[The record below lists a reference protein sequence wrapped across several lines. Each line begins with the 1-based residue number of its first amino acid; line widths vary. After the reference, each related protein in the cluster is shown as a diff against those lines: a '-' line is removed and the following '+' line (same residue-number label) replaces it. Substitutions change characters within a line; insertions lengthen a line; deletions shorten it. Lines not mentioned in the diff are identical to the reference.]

1 MTPEVVLY
9 RYLQLVN
16 AEDVSLKQFV
26 ELVGMDADLLA
37 RWLRLL
43 ACPASPRALHRGIEA
58 LEPWTFVDL
67 AQAQAWSVL
76 PPGSSMRLGFDQ
88 WRSVYK
94 SALLGELLAE
104 ELGLPDPQATRWRLH
119 LAMSGVNLECD
130 PQLMDLIEY
139 RGTRPELLEDAPA
152 EHKILAVLDAAE
164 VQETSAVAQLTE
176 RLLDIPA
183 FSFTTLSAEAG
194 QRCDAQ
200 LQQAGLDN
208 AGNGD
213 RTEELWDLQQVN
225 LLAGLFLQGNSNA
238 NVQQAHTLA
247 GKTLFETPPALF
259 LLDTADNT
267 LVAPHQTSTQRLQ
280 NVSLNSA
287 SSKVAQALRELRQL
301 ELVDSSDC
309 AVADRQVLRS
319 LDAEE
324 GLVVPL
330 QVRGE
335 GIGVLVFAVDD
346 DVAEGQLIH
355 AYSSALGR
363 WLAASSSGGESG
375 TAQLSSFREQEEKR
389 LRTLVHEINNP
400 LSIVSNYLHILELRL
415 QHEPDATE
423 QLSIIGREL
432 RRAADL
438 LQQVREVPRGIEV
451 DEPKAQ
457 VTLAEFEVNHLVEQI
472 HQIHLGYAAEHEVDL
487 RLALQPGTFLL
498 RSDEQRVTQV
508 INNLLKNAIEA
519 GDAASWVRISTQGGV
534 YRQGQRGVEIM
545 VADDGPGIS
554 SAVLDRLYEP
564 KQSTKGG
571 DHSGLGLHIVHQLVN
586 DIGAYVDLRTAAGQG
601 TEFTLF
607 LPLNPNN

>member
-16 AEDVSLKQFV
+16 AEDVSLPQFI

-43 ACPASPRALHRGIEA
+43 ACPASPRALREGIES

-104 ELGLPDPQATRWRLH
+104 QLSLPDPQATRWRLH
-119 LAMSGVNLECD
+119 LAMSGVNLAAD
-130 PQLMDLIEY
+130 PNLIDLIEY
-139 RGTRPELLEDAPA
+139 RGTRAELLEDAPP
-152 EHKILAVLDAAE
+152 EHKILAVLDASE

-176 RLLDIPA
+176 RLLGISA

-194 QRCDAQ
+194 HRCDAQ
-200 LQQAGLDN
+200 LQQAGLET
-208 AGNGD
+208 AGTND

-259 LLDTADNT
+259 LLDPADST
-267 LVAPHQTSTQRLQ
+267 LVAPEQRLQ
-280 NVSLNSA
+280 NISLNSA
-287 SSKVAQALRELRQL
+287 SSKIAQAIRELRQL

-324 GLVVPL
+324 GLILPL

-355 AYSSALGR
+355 AYSSALSR
-363 WLAASSSGGESG
+363 WLAASSSGSESG

-457 VTLAEFEVNHLVEQI
+457 VTVAEFEVNRLVEQI

-498 RSDEQRVTQV
+498 RSDEQRVIQV
-508 INNLLKNAIEA
+508 LNNLLKNAIEA

-571 DHSGLGLHIVHQLVN
+571 DHSGLGLHIVHQLVK
-586 DIGAYVDLRTAAGQG
+586 DISASVDLRTAAGQG

-607 LPLNPNN
+607 LPLSPSS